1 MPATSRVEQRALTLR
16 SVLWTL
22 AFGIASLAAFWLVT
36 RPAVESGRFMPHGV
50 CYTWNAHLIA
60 LHAVSDAL
68 IGIAYFSIPIA
79 ILYLTRKR
87 TDLPFSWLFLLF
99 GIFIVAC
106 GATHWMEV
114 WTLWRPDYWLAGA
127 LKAITAATSV
137 PTAVALVVLMPRA
150 LSLPSRTELE
160 LAKTRL
166 EAEIAT
172 RRDAEAQLRAAQS
185 ELERRV
191 EERTAALQRANDELE
206 RRESRLREEDA
217 AKNRFLAVLAHELR
231 NPLHSVRLSANI
243 IAATSGVPATLSASA
258 AVIERQSRQ
267 LARLLDDLLDVARI
281 TQDKLALRL
290 ESFDLREAVDGAIEA
305 CRPALEQKRQT
316 LQTTLAADVVL
327 NGDRARLTQ
336 VFTNVLANASKFTG
350 IEGLIRLTLA
360 RDDGQAV
367 VTITDTGEGIAAEDV
382 SVVFDMF
389 ARGSNV
395 AKEGLG
401 VGLALARRLTE
412 MHGGHITA
420 ASPGRGRGTTVT
432 IVLPL
437 AGDAGRAAKNGGA
450 GSHSGM
456 ATTQPR

>member
-1 MPATSRVEQRALTLR
+1 MAVTSRTEQRVLTLR
-16 SVLWTL
+16 SLLWTL
-22 AFGIASLAAFWLVT
+22 ACGIAGLAAFWLGT
-36 RPAVESGRFMPHGV
+36 SPAVESGRFMPHGV
-50 CYTWNAHLIA
+50 CYTWNPQLIA

-68 IGIAYFSIPIA
+68 IGIAYFSIPVA

-106 GATHWMEV
+106 GATHWMDV

-127 LKAITAATSV
+127 LKALTAATSV

-150 LSLPSRTELE
+150 LSLPSRAELE
-160 LAKTRL
+160 TAKITL

-172 RRDAEAQLRAAQS
+172 RRDVEAQLRAVQS

-191 EERTAALQRANDELE
+191 EDRTAALTRANEELE
-206 RRESRLREEDA
+206 RREARLREEDA

-243 IAATSGVPATLSASA
+243 IAATPGVPERLGAAA

-281 TQDKLALRL
+281 TQDKLALRVEL
-290 ESFDLREAVDGAIEA
+290 FDLREAVDGAIEA
-305 CRPALEQKRQT
+305 CQPGIEEKRQT
-316 LQTTLAADVVL
+316 LQTALERDIVI

-350 IEGLIRLTLA
+350 PAGGIEVHLA
-360 RDDGQAV
+360 HVDGDAV
-367 VTITDTGEGIAAEDV
+367 ITIADTGEGIAPADV
-382 SVVFDMF
+382 PVVFDMF
-389 ARGSNV
+389 ARGSSV

-412 MHGGHITA
+412 MHGGRITA
-420 ASPGRGRGTTVT
+420 ASPGCGLGTTVT

-437 AGDAGRAAKNGGA
+437 AGDA
-450 GSHSGM
+450 
-456 ATTQPR
+456 PRTARKSAQQR